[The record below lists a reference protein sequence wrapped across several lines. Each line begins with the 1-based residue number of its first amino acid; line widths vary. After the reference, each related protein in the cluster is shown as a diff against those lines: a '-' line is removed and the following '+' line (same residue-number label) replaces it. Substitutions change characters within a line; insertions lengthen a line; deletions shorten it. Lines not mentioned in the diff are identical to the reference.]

1 MFSRAPCRAGGGGEA
16 TGTAGRRSGRAFGS
30 IDNPPAHSRL
40 FPLPGERNQRNARLG
55 QTNTSAWPWTLPRGR
70 RVPQGEWSQ
79 EAAGLGLFLPPHT
92 HLALPTARA
101 AVTAGI
107 SFALLGLH
115 CRHLLGTLLV
125 CAGGKRQRELK
136 TFLGRRGGSGARGH
150 TGIQGQGMKKG
161 WAETGAV
168 GDGTLASTLGG
179 PCAARALARR
189 GWEPEGAAKGEL
201 AAGQVEEDPARLQA
215 PAPPHPGHSLA
226 PVEVLPGPP
235 LSLPR
240 WPGSTPPALALRG
253 STPAALSLPCP
264 RIPRRK
270 SSPRGSPGIPW
281 PGIPVC
287 PPRDP
292 TARGSPL
299 PSPNPSSATAQ
310 EPPHPP
316 PATPPTPPRP

>member
-1 MFSRAPCRAGGGGEA
+1 M
-16 TGTAGRRSGRAFGS
+16 GTAGRRSGRAFGS
-30 IDNPPAHSRL
+30 IDNPPAHSRP
-40 FPLPGERNQRNARLG
+40 FPLPRERNRCNARLG
-55 QTNTSAWPWTLPRGR
+55 QTNTSARPWTLPRGR

-79 EAAGLGLFLPPHT
+79 EATSLGLFLPPHT
-92 HLALPTARA
+92 HLALPTACA

-125 CAGGKRQRELK
+125 CAGGKRQWELK

-150 TGIQGQGMKKG
+150 TGIQGQGMQKG
-161 WAETGAV
+161 WAETGA
-168 GDGTLASTLGG
+168 GGTARWQALWGARVLLGHW
-179 PCAARALARR
+179 R
-189 GWEPEGAAKGEL
+189 EGAGNRRELPKGSWQRDRRRRTRPGSRPQL
-201 AAGQVEEDPARLQA
+201 LPTRS
-215 PAPPHPGHSLA
+215 GHSLA

-264 RIPRRK
+264 RIPRRE

-281 PGIPVC
+281 PGLPC
-287 PPRDP
+287 LS
-292 TARGSPL
+292 SP
-299 PSPNPSSATAQ
+299 
-310 EPPHPP
+310 
-316 PATPPTPPRP
+316 